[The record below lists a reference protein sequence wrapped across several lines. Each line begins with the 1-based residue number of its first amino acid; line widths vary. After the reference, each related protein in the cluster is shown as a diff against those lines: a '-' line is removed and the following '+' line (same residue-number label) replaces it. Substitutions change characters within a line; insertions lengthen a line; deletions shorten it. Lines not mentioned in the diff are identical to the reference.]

1 MIATERKRQQ
11 RNRPNKGNRLANSP
25 NAPDQACGQHRTQ
38 KRERVRIRAVVVR
51 DAAGNEG
58 RSDEQNR
65 RSVPQANVPNAK
77 LVYQR
82 NDAQR
87 KQRNGNRGSQNGR
100 AQPKLSVG
108 SKQQAPTPQAH
119 IPGVRSKASV
129 PIGIAQGNNRIGV
142 GKTIQVH
149 LGMANHTYRKARH
162 QQFYVARK
170 PELNFGNPRFLCQQ
184 FSFLLQNNLPMLR
197 ENRDRYQI
205 PTFRAGTR
213 LQ

>member
-25 NAPDQACGQHRTQ
+25 NAPDQAHSQYRTQ

-65 RSVPQANVPNAK
+65 GSILQASVPDAK

-82 NDAQR
+82 NNAQR
-87 KQRNGNRGSQNGR
+87 KQGNGDCGGKNRR
-100 AQPKLSVG
+100 AQPKLSAG
-108 SKQQAPTPQAH
+108 SKQQAPTPQTH
-119 IPGVRSKASV
+119 IPGMRDETSV
-129 PIGIAQGNNRIGV
+129 SIGVAQGNNRIGV

-149 LGMANHTYRKARH
+149 LGMANHTYRKAHH
-162 QQFYVARK
+162 Q
-170 PELNFGNPRFLCQQ
+170 
-184 FSFLLQNNLPMLR
+184 
-197 ENRDRYQI
+197 
-205 PTFRAGTR
+205 
-213 LQ
+213 